1 LSDLHDGRIYFNASA
16 PLPGGSSEAAPNL
29 PAEDATTLEA
39 MVPSLG
45 EYEDALSL
53 QPVKVHQSKINGA
66 YAIDSLQPQE
76 SEKHDLVLRVF
87 RCLIADLCEQFK
99 GGHPGSV

>member
-1 LSDLHDGRIYFNASA
+1 MA
-16 PLPGGSSEAAPNL
+16 PL
-29 PAEDATTLEA
+29 LE
-39 MVPSLG
+39 
-45 EYEDALSL
+45 EYEEALSL
-53 QPVKVHQSKINGA
+53 QPVEVNQQKIDSIN
-66 YAIDSLQPQE
+66 AIDSLQPQE

>member
-1 LSDLHDGRIYFNASA
+1 MA
-16 PLPGGSSEAAPNL
+16 
-29 PAEDATTLEA
+29 
-39 MVPSLG
+39 PSLWD
-45 EYEDALSL
+45 YEDAVSL
-53 QPVKVHQSKINGA
+53 QPVKVHQSKVYGIN
-66 YAIDSLQPQE
+66 AIDSLQPKE